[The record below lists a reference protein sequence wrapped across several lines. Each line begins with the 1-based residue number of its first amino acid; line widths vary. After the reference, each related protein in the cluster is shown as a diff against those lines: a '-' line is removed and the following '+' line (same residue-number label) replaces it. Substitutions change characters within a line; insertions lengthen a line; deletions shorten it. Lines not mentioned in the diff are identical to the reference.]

1 MYTSFY
7 KLNIKPFQI
16 SSDPD
21 FMWLGEKHKEA
32 LATLKYGILDNKGF
46 LLLTGD
52 VGTGKTTLI
61 NSLIQSLSDDII
73 CISVS
78 DPSLSILDFFN
89 YIAGS
94 FGIDREFVSKGAF
107 LARFRKFLF
116 EAHEKNKKVLLI
128 IDEAQLLTQELL
140 EEIRLLS
147 NIEKTFTKLINIFF
161 VGQNEFNE
169 ILNQEQNRAVRQRL
183 TLNYNI
189 DPLTAGETDEYI
201 KYRLTVAGATQ
212 TIFEPSAVQ
221 EVFRYSGGFPRRIN
235 VICDH
240 ALLSGYVKDCE
251 IINAGIVQDC
261 ANDLKIP
268 THVRKREI
276 NRVAQYYPEPIPHI
290 HSQSVSLAPEIPE
303 EKKKRIGNLFPKIAM
318 LFLFLVICWLMLF
331 PVNFQKLIPGANRRV
346 DFFKQTDLSTDT
358 AAHIEKKLDH
368 FEKTVDPSENL
379 KQMKNTPEIIQA
391 DDNKRDTKRPLRE
404 AAPLHNGMDSLQEDN
419 KKIKVKGPLFQDELE
434 KIPEEKGFS
443 EDEIRYPT
451 LSVAPT
457 ASIKEE
463 DLNPSGQYGE
473 IRKKIL
479 SLPEQNVI
487 IRFEFNTNDFTEEG
501 FGILKDYADVLIMH
515 PDTKIMIKG
524 YTDSDG
530 NEEYNVKLS
539 EFRANITRSF
549 LLGRGV
555 TLNQIGIKGLG
566 SKSPIESNRTSWGR
580 MMNRRVEIEIVK

>member
-1 MYTSFY
+1 
-7 KLNIKPFQI
+7 
-16 SSDPD
+16 
-21 FMWLGEKHKEA
+21 MWFGEKHKEA

-73 CISVS
+73 CISVP
-78 DPSLSILDFFN
+78 DPSLSTLDFFN

-107 LARFRKFLF
+107 LVRFRKFLF

-147 NIEKTFTKLINIFF
+147 NIEKTYTKLINIFF

-189 DPLTAGETDEYI
+189 DPLTADETDEYI
-201 KYRLTVAGATQ
+201 KHRLTVAGATQ

-235 VICDH
+235 IICDH

-251 IINAGIVQDC
+251 TINAGIVKDC

-268 THVRKREI
+268 AHVGNRDV
-276 NRVAQYYPEPIPHI
+276 NRVAQYHPEPIPHI
-290 HSQSVSLAPEIPE
+290 HSRPVSLAPEILE
-303 EKKKRIGNLFPKIAM
+303 ENKKRIGNLFPKIAI
-318 LFLFLVICWLMLF
+318 FSLFLVICWWILF
-331 PVNFQKLIPGANRRV
+331 PLNFQKLIPGANSRV
-346 DFFKQTDLSTDT
+346 DLFKQTDPSTDSV
-358 AAHIEKKLDH
+358 AHIEKKRNLL
-368 FEKTVDPSENL
+368 EKTTDPSENL
-379 KQMKNTPEIIQA
+379 KQMKNTPEIISA
-391 DDNKRDTKRPLRE
+391 DDNNRDTKSPPKE
-404 AAPLHNGMDSLQEDN
+404 AVPRHNGMDSLQEDN
-419 KKIKVKGPLFQDELE
+419 KKIKGPPFQDELE
-434 KIPEEKGFS
+434 KKL
-443 EDEIRYPT
+443 EDERFTEDEFRYQT
-451 LSVAPT
+451 LSIAPT

-473 IRKKIL
+473 IRKKNL

-487 IRFEFNTNDFTEEG
+487 IRFEFNSNDFTEEG
-501 FGILKDYADVLIMH
+501 FGKLKDFADVLIMH
-515 PDTKIMIKG
+515 PDTKILIKG

-539 EFRANITRSF
+539 EFRANIVRSF
-549 LLGRGV
+549 LLGRG
-555 TLNQIGIKGLG
+555 LISHQIEIKGLG